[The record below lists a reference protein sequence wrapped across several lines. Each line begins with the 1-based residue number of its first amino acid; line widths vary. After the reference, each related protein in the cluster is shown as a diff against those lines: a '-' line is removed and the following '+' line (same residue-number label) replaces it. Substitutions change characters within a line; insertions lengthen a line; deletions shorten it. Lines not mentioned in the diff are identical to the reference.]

1 MRRGLILAAALAA
14 LVAAPTT
21 AAAGS
26 FTGITVAKDAK
37 RKAIVVVS
45 GHSVRTVRAGTRF
58 ARVRVGEKI
67 VVRASRRADG
77 TYQAAAIRRAG
88 RAARVGFGAVVVKN
102 DRALRRLILSAGGSV
117 FTVRTGSGGRSFR

>member
-14 LVAAPTT
+14 LVTAPA

-37 RKAIVVVS
+37 RKAVVVVS
-45 GHSVRTVRAGTRF
+45 GHSVRTVRAGVRF
-58 ARVRVGEKI
+58 AGVRVGAKI
-67 VVRASRRADG
+67 VIRASRRADG

-88 RAARVGFGAVVVKN
+88 RAARVRFDAVVVKN

-117 FTVRTGSGGRSFR
+117 FRPHGIRRPLVCR

>member
-14 LVAAPTT
+14 LVAAPT

-45 GHSVRTVRAGTRF
+45 GHSVRTVRTSTRF

-77 TYQAAAIRRAG
+77 TSQAAAIRRAG
-88 RAARVGFGAVVVKN
+88 RAARVRFGAVVVKN